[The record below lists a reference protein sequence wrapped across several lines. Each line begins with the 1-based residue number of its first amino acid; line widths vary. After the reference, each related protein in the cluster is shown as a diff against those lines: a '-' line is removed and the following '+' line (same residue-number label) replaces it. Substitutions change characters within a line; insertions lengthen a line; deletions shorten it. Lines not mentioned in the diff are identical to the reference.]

1 MSLLLHTAHDEVHI
15 QLIMNEAF
23 TLSLDRAHFLFPVS
37 QNPLCLSV
45 GDPVGRSGQGQ
56 VW

>member
-1 MSLLLHTAHDEVHI
+1 MSLHFFTTHSEFHTE
-15 QLIMNEAF
+15 LIMNRAF
-23 TLSLDRAHFLFPVS
+23 TLSSDRAHFLFPVS
-37 QNPLCLSV
+37 QNPLCLPV